1 MLPKW
6 KKVGESGNMFFGSYV
21 HVLDEKNRLLIPSK
35 LRGEVGAKLYII
47 KGYDGAL
54 ALYCEADFENYL
66 NNLKSQSFASK
77 LSRDVERIALSTVAE
92 LEIDKQSRIQIPAQL
107 IAKYSLT
114 KEVVI
119 LGVLDHLE
127 IWNKSKWDE
136 YLKENEAGFEEKSEE
151 LLKNNG

>member
-1 MLPKW
+1 
-6 KKVGESGNMFFGSYV
+6 MFFGSYV
-21 HVLDEKNRLLIPSK
+21 HSIDEKGRLVIPSK
-35 LRGEVGAKLYII
+35 LRGAVGSKLYII

-54 ALYCEADFENYL
+54 SLYCEEDFQNYL

-77 LSRDVERIALSTVAE
+77 LSRDVERVALSTVAE
-92 LEIDKQSRIQIPAQL
+92 LEIDKQCRIQIPTAL
-107 IAKYSLT
+107 MNKYSLT
-114 KEVVI
+114 REVVI

-136 YLKENEAGFEEKSEE
+136 YLAENEKDFEEKSES